1 MKELAK
7 RSSECEIKLAKL
19 GPGLPTED
27 KVNIMGGSFFLN
39 FLLG

>member
-7 RSSECEIKLAKL
+7 RSQEAEGKLAKL

-27 KVNIMGGSFFLN
+27 KVYNLFP
-39 FLLG
+39 